1 MGGDLVEAH
10 QLFGYSMVLLGGT
23 SNSVSV
29 KTPRMVRECKKKDL
43 ESRYLSFGIHPES
56 RAQETEDW
64 RTQVHAVGLGCGSLE
79 TFADWKGGRY
89 LIPQRQNP
97 EFCLLPLSIGPL
109 IRNHYFNSKSL
120 NKFLCLAGKSPV
132 GNQDVDLSQRS
143 DFREGR
149 VVPFAGIR
157 Q

>member
-89 LIPQRQNP
+89 LIPQRQNL
-97 EFCLLPLSIGPL
+97 EFCLLSPPPINRPADPQ
-109 IRNHYFNSKSL
+109 SL
-120 NKFLCLAGKSPV
+120 FQFQISEQV
-132 GNQDVDLSQRS
+132 
-143 DFREGR
+143 F
-149 VVPFAGIR
+149 VPRGEVPR
-157 Q
+157 R